1 MQKTVERSSSIIY
14 GIVVIALSQ
23 INVWVDLAGL
33 SLTTPPKVGTTLL
46 VLDGPGVGQSRQ
58 IVSVGPGNASIVLDS
73 ALDDWVIPASSTGS
87 HEDLVAAEASK
98 VAVVSSFGS
107 KIFAGN
113 LFNCECIL
121 PARSERSS
129 SGWQY
134 HFPKPSSCFLGLC
147 CRDRSSAVVCARCGG
162 YDHLACC
169 VFTAFMNGPLNA
181 ADATV
186 VCVGVCDCPFLT
198 KVRQHHSWGDG
209 RQQLPRLQRAA
220 WRKHQPRGNGGCR

>member
-1 MQKTVERSSSIIY
+1 MVVGCPQSAEPPTVQAWRRAELDPACETFHQPASAVLHEVCPSASDPTVCRRRLRQMDLGRGAWVTSEKWMAPSCSSIVSEFCQAKSEDCGAIIIY
-14 GIVVIALSQ
+14 HLWHCCHCPQ
-23 INVWVDLAGL
+23 PNVWVDLAGL

-87 HEDLVAAEASK
+87 HEDLVTAEASK

-113 LFNCECIL
+113 LFNCESHIL

-129 SGWQY
+129 SDWQC
-134 HFPKPSSCFLGLC
+134 HFPKPSSCFLG
-147 CRDRSSAVVCARCGG
+147 
-162 YDHLACC
+162 
-169 VFTAFMNGPLNA
+169 
-181 ADATV
+181 
-186 VCVGVCDCPFLT
+186 
-198 KVRQHHSWGDG
+198 
-209 RQQLPRLQRAA
+209 
-220 WRKHQPRGNGGCR
+220 